1 MDGTSLLSEIRSL
14 NVAYLRLARRML
26 SADQAMATSALGISQ
41 RMGDALVALDEDA
54 CVAMAQTNLFLCRI
68 HFDDRVLADLLASP
82 RVAHL
87 DGEASASAA
96 ASPAVA

>member
-1 MDGTSLLSEIRSL
+1 
-14 NVAYLRLARRML
+14 ML

-41 RMGDALVALDEDA
+41 QMGDALVALDEDA